1 MQVSAVSL
9 KGLRPQNEDN
19 HNIVLNI
26 KKKND
31 NIKDINF
38 FALYDGHGGKEIS
51 KALSDILPV
60 YFIDKRLTYPLDK
73 KYVKAAYNH
82 VESLLEAK
90 IPKAK
95 VCGSTALTVSH
106 YKSGQ
111 SQYID
116 ITNLG
121 DCRAVMCRGNQ
132 SFTLTQDHRPLRPE
146 EKKRIEKLGGKV
158 VFDGEDWRVKE
169 YSVSRSFGDVNA
181 KPFLSHEPDLYRY
194 KIEPTDK
201 FVVMGCDG
209 LWDYVCEQDVI
220 SFILSKTYDK
230 GKKKTESIKTIAR
243 DLGRL
248 ALKKGSTD
256 NVSIIIIYF

>member
-9 KGLRPQNEDN
+9 KGLRPQNEDH
-19 HNIVLNI
+19 HNIIMNM
-26 KKKND
+26 KKTNK

-60 YFIDKRLTYPLDK
+60 YFIDNRLTYPLDK
-73 KYVKAAYNH
+73 QYIKGVFNR
-82 VESLLEAK
+82 VESIIEK
-90 IPKAK
+90 EIPKSK
-95 VCGSTALTVSH
+95 VCGSTSLTMSH
-106 YKSGQ
+106 YKLGTNQ
-111 SQYID
+111 FVD

-146 EKKRIEKLGGKV
+146 EKRRIEKLGGKI

-181 KPFLSHEPDLYRY
+181 KPFMSHEPDLYRY

-201 FVVMGCDG
+201 FIVLGCDG

-220 SFILSKTYDK
+220 SFILSKVYDK
-230 GKKKTESIKTIAR
+230 GRKNIESIKTIASA
-243 DLGRL
+243 LGKL

-256 NVSIIIIYF
+256 NVSVIIVFF